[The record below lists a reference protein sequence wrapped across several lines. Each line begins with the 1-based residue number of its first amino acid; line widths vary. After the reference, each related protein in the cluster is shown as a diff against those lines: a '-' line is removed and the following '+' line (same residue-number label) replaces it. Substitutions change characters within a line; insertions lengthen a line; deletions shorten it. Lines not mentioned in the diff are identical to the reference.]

1 MSNFG
6 INAKGPTLQEIL
18 IHVRLVNLKLLLSQK
33 AYMARFNDDEFIELV
48 FDWINFLGIQR
59 IMILLSNRRFVTLLT
74 AQFSESA
81 ILFIDVVGQNDF
93 VRISKA
99 SEAYASSQKNPF
111 SMLSAKVKRS
121 ITSLLSLLVLFIY
134 LLAN

>member
-18 IHVRLVNLKLLLSQK
+18 IHVRLINFDSLLLQK
-33 AYMARFNDDEFIELV
+33 AFMACFNDDEFIELV

-59 IMILLSNRRFVTLLT
+59 IMIRLSNRRFVTLLT

-81 ILFIDVVGQNDF
+81 ISFIDVVGQNDF
-93 VRISKA
+93 VRMMMNR
-99 SEAYASSQKNPF
+99 Y
-111 SMLSAKVKRS
+111 LS
-121 ITSLLSLLVLFIY
+121 TTLMT
-134 LLAN
+134 